1 MTLGVAN
8 GNFCSLALP
17 LFQQHQSGQPVAYI
31 VREHGISEAPF
42 YTWETKYAG
51 LQVSELT
58 RPKHLEAENQRFKQ
72 PYAESSLENHAI
84 KEVLRKK

>member
-51 LQVSELT
+51 L
-58 RPKHLEAENQRFKQ
+58 
-72 PYAESSLENHAI
+72 
-84 KEVLRKK
+84 